1 MSVEINPTSGK
12 PLQGK
17 PSQGKIAQLIAS
29 PRQEQWLALML
40 LSLHGA
46 LLLGLKDPLARA
58 LLMTHFGLFLL
69 WQPLW
74 SGEQEL
80 ATKQV
85 ALVLIGGTV
94 LVVAGNWWLMALWI
108 SLLFSLIG
116 GDMPGIKNVG
126 QRAASLLGAVYLLS
140 ILLMWVVP
148 HLFTD
153 QAIPDLVRALASYGL
168 LIPVIIILFIRA
180 RIVEGQPGHSLDSF
194 YSMLLFALV
203 VVLVLGSFVIKEV
216 SHGNYVLALTQTLFA
231 IALFLVTIS
240 WLWDPRAGFAGI
252 GQIVSRYFLSV
263 GVPFER
269 WMHSLAGIAEQES
282 DPDKFAIL
290 AAHDMANLPWVSGVG
305 WRTVETSGN
314 VGEQTNYT
322 TEFESGGLAL
332 TLYTRFSPGPSL
344 VLHIRLLTRLL
355 GDYYENKV
363 REAEQRRNAYLQAI
377 YETGS
382 RLTHDVKNLLQS
394 LRSLCSAAESSEKDD
409 AEAVRVLMQRQLPQ
423 IAQRLQITLD
433 KLGSGVRDFVEPA
446 DALVWWQALKQ
457 RFAHEHVE
465 FSESELPAGQK
476 LPAEVFESVGENLL
490 QNALHKRRLKSDLP
504 ITVSLAWQRSGYV
517 LTVCDDGE
525 AVADSVARQLFNAPV
540 SSSVVGLGVGLY
552 QASRF
557 AQEHSHVLRLLS
569 NESGKVCFEL
579 APAEGAP

>member
-12 PLQGK
+12 PLQGDQ
-17 PSQGKIAQLIAS
+17 QGRISRLIAS
-29 PRQEQWLALML
+29 GRQEQLLALML
-40 LSLHGA
+40 LTLHGA
-46 LLLGLKDPLARA
+46 LVLGLKDPLARA
-58 LLMTHFGLFLL
+58 LLMSHFGLFLM

-80 ATKQV
+80 VTKQV

-108 SLLFSLIG
+108 SMLFSLIG

-126 QRAASLLGAVYLLS
+126 QRVASLLAAVYLLC
-140 ILLMWVVP
+140 ILLTWVVP
-148 HLFTD
+148 QLFTE
-153 QAIPDLVRALASYGL
+153 QNIPDLVRMLANYGL
-168 LIPVIIILFIRA
+168 LVPVLIILFIRTRVA
-180 RIVEGQPGHSLDSF
+180 DGKPGHSLDSF

-269 WMHSLAGIAEQES
+269 WIHSLASIAEKES

-305 WRTVETSGN
+305 WRTLDTSGS
-314 VGEQTNYT
+314 VGEKTNYT

-332 TLYTRFSPGPSL
+332 TLYTRFSPGPAL

-355 GDYYENKV
+355 GDYYENKIRAV
-363 REAEQRRNAYLQAI
+363 EQRRNAYLQAI

-394 LRSLCSAAESSEKDD
+394 LRSLVSAAETSGEDD
-409 AEAVRVLMQRQLPQ
+409 AEALRVLMQRQLPQ

-433 KLGSGVRDFVEPA
+433 KLGNGVRDFVEPA
-446 DALVWWQALKQ
+446 DALTWWQSLKQ
-457 RFAHEHVE
+457 RLAHENVAFEE
-465 FSESELPAGQK
+465 FD
-476 LPAEVFESVGENLL
+476 LPAEEKLPVELFESVCENLL
-490 QNALHKRRLKSDLP
+490 QNALHKRRLKTDLS
-504 ITVSLAWQRSGYV
+504 ITASLAWNGSGHV
-517 LTVCDDGE
+517 LTVCDDGD
-525 AVADSVARQLFNAPV
+525 AVAAPVARQLFDSPV
-540 SSSVVGLGVGLY
+540 SSSNVGLGVGLY

-557 AQEHSHVLRLLS
+557 AQEHEHVLRLAH
-569 NESGKVCFEL
+569 NESGNVCFEL
-579 APAEGAP
+579 APAKDST

>member
-1 MSVEINPTSGK
+1 MSVEINPTAGK

-17 PSQGKIAQLIAS
+17 SPGKISQLIAS
-29 PRQEQWLALML
+29 RRQEQWLALML
-40 LSLHGA
+40 LTLHAA
-46 LLLGLKDPLARA
+46 LVLGLKDPLSRA

-74 SGEQEL
+74 SGEQNL
-80 ATKQV
+80 VTKQV

-108 SLLFSLIG
+108 SMLFSLIG

-126 QRAASLLGAVYLLS
+126 QRVASLLAAVYLLS

-153 QAIPDLVRALASYGL
+153 QTIPDLVGAIASYGL
-168 LIPVIIILFIRA
+168 LVPVLAILFIRA
-180 RIVEGQPGHSLDSF
+180 RNVEGKPGHSLDSF

-216 SHGNYVLALTQTLFA
+216 SHGNYILALTQTLFA

-252 GQIVSRYFLSV
+252 GQIISRYFLSV
-263 GVPFER
+263 GIPFER
-269 WMHSLAGIAEQES
+269 WMHSLAAIAEQES

-305 WRTVETSGN
+305 WRTGESSGS
-314 VGEQTNYT
+314 VGEQTNFP

-355 GDYYENKV
+355 GDYYENKMRAV
-363 REAEQRRNAYLQAI
+363 EQRRNAYLQAI

-394 LRSLCSAAESSEKDD
+394 LRSLCSAVEHSEADD

-433 KLGSGVRDFVEPA
+433 KLGNGVRDFVEPV
-446 DALVWWQALKQ
+446 DALAWWQALKQ

-465 FSESELPAGQK
+465 FSDAELPAGQK
-476 LPAEVFESVGENLL
+476 LPAELFESVCENLL
-490 QNALHKRRLKSDLP
+490 QNALHKRGLKSDLS
-504 ITVSLAWQRSGYV
+504 ISASLAWNGSGYV

-525 AVADSVARQLFNAPV
+525 AVSDSVARQLFASPV
-540 SSSVVGLGVGLY
+540 SSSAVGLGVGLY

-557 AQEHSHVLRLLS
+557 AQEHNHVLRLLA
-569 NESGKVCFEL
+569 NENGKVCFEL
-579 APAEGAP
+579 APAQDTP

>member
-1 MSVEINPTSGK
+1 MSVEINPTSGE
-12 PLQGK
+12 
-17 PSQGKIAQLIAS
+17 PSQGRIPHLIALL
-29 PRQEQWLALML
+29 RQEQWLALML
-40 LSLHGA
+40 LTLHGA
-46 LLLGLKDPLARA
+46 LLIGLKDPLSRA

-80 ATKQV
+80 VTKQV

-94 LVVAGNWWLMALWI
+94 LVAAGNWWLMALWI
-108 SLLFSLIG
+108 SMLFSLIG

-126 QRAASLLGAVYLLS
+126 QRVASLLAAVYLLS

-153 QAIPDLVRALASYGL
+153 QTIPDLVRALASYGL
-168 LIPVIIILFIRA
+168 LIPLLVILFIRA

-203 VVLVLGSFVIKEV
+203 VVLVLGAFVIKEV
-216 SHGNYVLALTQTLFA
+216 SHGNYVVALTQTLFA

-252 GQIVSRYFLSV
+252 GQIISRYFLSV

-269 WMHSLAGIAEQES
+269 WMHSLAALAEQES

-305 WRTVETSGN
+305 WRTVETSGS
-314 VGEQTNYT
+314 VGEQTNFT

-355 GDYYENKV
+355 GDYYENKI
-363 REAEQRRNAYLQAI
+363 REVEQRRNAYLQAI

-394 LRSLCSAAESSEKDD
+394 LRSLCSAVETSEKDD
-409 AEAVRVLMQRQLPQ
+409 AEAVRLLMQRQLPQ

-433 KLGSGVRDFVEPA
+433 KLGSGANDAVESA
-446 DALVWWQALKQ
+446 DALTWWHSLSQ

-465 FSESELPAGQK
+465 FSETELPAGRT
-476 LPAEVFESVGENLL
+476 LPAELFESVCENLL
-490 QNALHKRRLKSDLP
+490 QNALHKRRLKADLS
-504 ITVSLAWQRSGYV
+504 ITASLAWQGTGHV
-517 LTVCDDGE
+517 LTVCDDGD
-525 AVADSVARQLFNAPV
+525 AVSGSVARQLFESPV
-540 SSSVVGLGVGLY
+540 SSSAVGLGVGLY

-557 AQEHSHVLRLLS
+557 AQQHKHVLRLQT
-569 NESGKVCFEL
+569 NENGKVCFEL
-579 APAEGAP
+579 APAPDTP

>member
-1 MSVEINPTSGK
+1 MSIEINPASGK
-12 PLQGK
+12 A
-17 PSQGKIAQLIAS
+17 SQGKISQLIAS
-29 PRQEQWLALML
+29 RRQEQWLALML
-40 LSLHGA
+40 LTLHGA
-46 LLLGLKDPLARA
+46 LVLGLKDPLARA

-74 SGEQEL
+74 SGEQNL
-80 ATKQV
+80 VAKQV
-85 ALVLIGGTV
+85 ALVLIGGAV

-108 SLLFSLIG
+108 SMLFSLIG

-126 QRAASLLGAVYLLS
+126 QRVASLLAAVYLLS

-153 QAIPDLVRALASYGL
+153 QTIPDLVLAIASYGL
-168 LIPVIIILFIRA
+168 LVPVLAILFIRA
-180 RIVEGQPGHSLDSF
+180 GNVEGKPGHSLDSF

-216 SHGNYVLALTQTLFA
+216 SHGNYILALTQTLFA

-252 GQIVSRYFLSV
+252 GQIISRYFLSV

-269 WMHSLAGIAEQES
+269 WMHSLAAIAGQES

-305 WRTVETSGN
+305 WRTAESSGN
-314 VGEQTNYT
+314 VGEQTNFP
-322 TEFESGGLAL
+322 TEFESGGLVL

-355 GDYYENKV
+355 GDYYENKMRAV
-363 REAEQRRNAYLQAI
+363 EQRRNAYLQAI

-394 LRSLCSAAESSEKDD
+394 LRSLCSAVEHSEQDD

-433 KLGSGVRDFVEPA
+433 KLGNGVRDFVEPA
-446 DALVWWQALKQ
+446 DAMAWWQALKQ
-457 RFAHEHVE
+457 RYAHEHVE
-465 FSESELPAGQK
+465 FPETQLPAGQT
-476 LPAEVFESVGENLL
+476 LPAELFESVCENLL
-490 QNALHKRRLKSDLP
+490 QNALHKRRLKSDLS
-504 ITVSLAWQRSGYV
+504 ISASLAWNGSGFV
-517 LTVCDDGE
+517 LMVCDDGE
-525 AVADSVARQLFNAPV
+525 AVSDSVARQLFASPV
-540 SSSVVGLGVGLY
+540 SSSAVGLGVGLY

-557 AQEHSHVLRLLS
+557 AQEHNHVLRLLT
-569 NESGKVCFEL
+569 NENGKVCFEL
-579 APAEGAP
+579 ALAQDMP